1 MDLGLAGKTAIV
13 TGSSRG
19 IGKAIAQALSRE
31 GCNVVLCARGAEALE
46 QARDEVAAAGGK
58 AHSIVADVT
67 SAEDVERV
75 VREAVD
81 TFGGV
86 DVLVNNAGG
95 AVPGD
100 DDAAWLDAYEKNLLA
115 AVRCSRLVVP
125 LMRARGGGAIVHIT
139 SIWGRE
145 SGGGAPYNAMKAAMT
160 SHAKALSSQ
169 VAQDNIRVLSVAP
182 GSIIFPGGGWERAT
196 QANPEGMK
204 QFIAA
209 NIPMG
214 RFGSPEAVADVVAF
228 LVSERG
234 GWVTG
239 ASITVDG
246 GQSKSNI

>member
-1 MDLGLAGKTAIV
+1 MDLGLQGKSAIV

-19 IGKAIAQALSRE
+19 IGKAIAIALSRE
-31 GCNVVLCARGAEALE
+31 GCNVAMCARGAETLA
-46 QARDEVAAAGGK
+46 QARGEVAAAGSK
-58 AHSIVADVT
+58 AHSVVADVT
-67 SAEDVERV
+67 KAEDVERV
-75 VREAVD
+75 IRETVGA
-81 TFGGV
+81 FGGV

-95 AVPGD
+95 AVAGD
-100 DDAAWLDAYEKNLLA
+100 DDAAWLNAYEMNLLA
-115 AVRCSRLVVP
+115 AVRFSRLVVP
-125 LMRARGGGAIVHIT
+125 LMRERGGGSIVHIT

-160 SHAKALSSQ
+160 SHAKALSNQ
-169 VAQDNIRVLSVAP
+169 LARDNIRVLSIAP

-204 QFIAA
+204 QFVAA

-239 ASITVDG
+239 ASVTVDG